1 MAFIGQDRAEFNLKR
16 QQAQAQYQLGQG
28 LLKMMGQ
35 QGGQPQAGQR
45 PAAPQIPPAQPGG
58 KAPGS
63 EWQNPPGSPG
73 FVGPPA
79 PQQAPQVDPR
89 RQGPNGMTLNPATGL
104 PMGWMPGQPTT
115 GFNGPMMD
123 RAQQSVGT
131 YNQSQQ
137 TALANEQTGV
147 AQQNAQTQAAWNA
160 QPHPYAGMAEVTPQ
174 QYAQFQ
180 QQNTAAAG
188 QFPLQPGMNDFETQQ
203 WMRGQ
208 MGQYQQQQNNPA
220 MLAGIRAEQAGP
232 GLKAF
237 PVRETGYGMLPM
249 PQMEQGQGGL
259 VPPTAQQAISP
270 QIPGADLIN
279 GVYSMLQN
287 GIESA
292 PQDVQSW
299 MSAQGQ
305 PPQAASWQSDTSQ
318 MPPAPLPSSLSPE
331 AMAARPQPPPGN
343 FAQSPTP
350 AVSQFQS
357 LMQMFSQIGAN
368 APRENPLQ
376 REVRTNENLPV
387 GPAEFP
393 RNGSG
398 APFDVAA
405 ALKRILFGDSNPLYD
420 EYRSGNN
427 IVMANPFPQMNKPE
441 KANNEAMPEFRVNP
455 YEGTRGTNYKNK
467 KTTK

>member
-1 MAFIGQDRAEFNLKR
+1 MAFIGQDRQEFNLKR

-35 QGGQPQAGQR
+35 GQGPAQAGSRQ
-45 PAAPQIPPAQPGG
+45 PAGQVPPAQPGG

-79 PQQAPQVDPR
+79 PQQAQQVDPR

-137 TALANEQTGV
+137 TALANEQSGI
-147 AQQNAQTQAAWNA
+147 ANQNAQTQQAWNA

-174 QYAQFQ
+174 QYSQFQ
-180 QQNTAAAG
+180 QQNNAPAG
-188 QFPLQPGMNDFETQQ
+188 TFPLQLGMDDFGTQQ
-203 WMRGQ
+203 AMRGQ
-208 MGQYQQQQNNPA
+208 MQQYQQQQNNPA

-237 PVRETGYGMLPM
+237 PVREAGYGMLPM
-249 PQMEQGQGGL
+249 PQIQAGVSQPL
-259 VPPTAQQAISP
+259 PPPNAQQAISP
-270 QIPGADLIN
+270 MIPMSGYVNDA
-279 GVYSMLQN
+279 YAMLQN
-287 GIESA
+287 GVQST

-305 PPQAASWQSDTSQ
+305 PPQMAQQ
-318 MPPAPLPSSLSPE
+318 LQPPPAPQQ
-331 AMAARPQPPPGN
+331 AQPQPTQQAPAPQPQQPQQPAPQQQWQGLQAPSITPGLQSIPQDLSN
-343 FAQSPTP
+343 FMKWLLSVFP
-350 AVSQFQS
+350 APGG
-357 LMQMFSQIGAN
+357 I
-368 APRENPLQ
+368 P
-376 REVRTNENLPV
+376 
-387 GPAEFP
+387 
-393 RNGSG
+393 
-398 APFDVAA
+398 
-405 ALKRILFGDSNPLYD
+405 
-420 EYRSGNN
+420 
-427 IVMANPFPQMNKPE
+427 
-441 KANNEAMPEFRVNP
+441 
-455 YEGTRGTNYKNK
+455 RGTPKQQ
-467 KTTK
+467 